1 MRKRSA
7 IVIAT
12 PPVAA
17 LATASPACAGHRGRI
32 VFQRFD
38 PRIGKDRIYRIRPD
52 GTGLHAITRPP
63 GNAEGDWQPDLL
75 PDGSKVIFHRIYKNG
90 SPDDLIVVT
99 ADGSH
104 PRNTEAVW
112 L

>member
-1 MRKRSA
+1 M
-7 IVIAT
+7 IAT
-12 PPVAA
+12 RAVAA
-17 LATASPACAGHRGRI
+17 LATASPTCAAHGGRI

-38 PRIGKDRIYRIRPD
+38 PRIGEDRIYRIRPD

-63 GNAEGDWQPDLL
+63 GNAERDGQPDLS
-75 PDGSKVIFHRIYKNG
+75 PDGSKVIFHRLYKDR
-90 SPDDLIVVT
+90 SPGDPIVVN

-104 PRNTEAVW
+104 PRNMEAEW

>member
-12 PPVAA
+12 PAVAA
-17 LATASPACAGHRGRI
+17 LATASSACAGHRGRI

-38 PRIGKDRIYRIRPD
+38 PRIGEDRP
-52 GTGLHAITRPP
+52 PP
-63 GNAEGDWQPDLL
+63 GNAEGDGQPDLS
-75 PDGSKVIFHRIYKNG
+75 PDGSKVVFHRLYNDG
-90 SPDDLIVVT
+90 SPDDLIVVN
-99 ADGSH
+99 ADGGH
-104 PRNTEAVW
+104 PGNMEAEW